1 MMSTGFS
8 TTLDVVPM
16 TEGARCGTIE
26 ATGGVGTHS
35 EDF

>member
-8 TTLDVVPM
+8 TTLEVPM